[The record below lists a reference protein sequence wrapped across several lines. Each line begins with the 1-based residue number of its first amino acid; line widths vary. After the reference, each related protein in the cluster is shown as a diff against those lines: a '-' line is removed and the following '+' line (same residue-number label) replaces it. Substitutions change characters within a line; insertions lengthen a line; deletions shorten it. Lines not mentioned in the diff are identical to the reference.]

1 MTETLHWYA
10 ETSGGVQ
17 TGNCT
22 VTENGGALHL
32 TADLPAGT
40 LKAVRAELPWTMEAD
55 ERLFMNGYQTWTY
68 SPELDRNGKLRGTDH
83 IPGFLRKKYAF
94 DRYGDYH
101 FAPYGHQKGQS
112 HGFSYCY
119 FRKGY
124 TILRYDSGKALLT
137 LERDCA
143 GVEHPGG
150 SVALF
155 DLFLPRVARRRCSTA
170 GFRLWASS
178 PGLKRSW
185 QAIPVGT
192 TAIRTSPRI
201 PSGRT

>member
-1 MTETLHWYA
+1 MIETLHWYA

-40 LKAVRAELPWTMEAD
+40 LKTVRAELPWTMEAD

-83 IPGFLRKKYAF
+83 IPGFLLKKYAF

-101 FAPYGHQKGQS
+101 LCPTAIITARATAFPTAIS
-112 HGFSYCY
+112 A
-119 FRKGY
+119 R
-124 TILRYDSGKALLT
+124 
-137 LERDCA
+137 A
-143 GVEHPGG
+143 G
-150 SVALF
+150 
-155 DLFLPRVARRRCSTA
+155 
-170 GFRLWASS
+170 SS
-178 PGLKRSW
+178 SW
-185 QAIPVGT
+185 WHRWTRHRATPSSAT
-192 TAIRTSPRI
+192 TAAKPC
-201 PSGRT
+201 

>member
-40 LKAVRAELPWTMEAD
+40 LKAVRAEMPWTMEED

-101 FAPYGHQKGQS
+101 LRLMGIKKGRATAFPTAIS
-112 HGFSYCY
+112 ARAHS
-119 FRKGY
+119 
-124 TILRYDSGKALLT
+124 SGWWHRWTRSRAT
-137 LERDCA
+137 
-143 GVEHPGG
+143 P
-150 SVALF
+150 
-155 DLFLPRVARRRCSTA
+155 
-170 GFRLWASS
+170 SS
-178 PGLKRSW
+178 
-185 QAIPVGT
+185 AT
-192 TAIRTSPRI
+192 TAAKPC
-201 PSGRT
+201 